1 MIVLLSHAHQQPPPQ
16 QYDHS
21 MDEKN
26 VSLAEW
32 KSKSIN
38 HSTYRIIWGG
48 CQINFENYKYSSLCM
63 SNNCVPAWVMIKCSG
78 GPSAPS
84 PLYATSEYGHSNIYF
99 MMLWS
104 LDINGLEESVLIS
117 DLLSVVVMHGR
128 VVFGEG

>member
-1 MIVLLSHAHQQPPPQ
+1 
-16 QYDHS
+16 
-21 MDEKN
+21 
-26 VSLAEW
+26 
-32 KSKSIN
+32 
-38 HSTYRIIWGG
+38 
-48 CQINFENYKYSSLCM
+48 M

-78 GPSAPS
+78 CPSAPS
-84 PLYATSEYGHSNIYF
+84 PLYATSEYGHTNIYF